1 MMTITIDDIACVCHE
16 ANRAYCLALGDYSQA
31 PWDFAPLWQ
40 RKSAINGVQFHVK
53 NPDSKASHSHECWL
67 AEKRADGWKYGPVK
81 DPAKKEHPC
90 FVPFEGLPP
99 EQQAKDALFIGIVRS
114 LEHLLAK

>member
-1 MMTITIDDIACVCHE
+1 MDSTAGRPVYVCQTTTRKMQIMMTITIDDIACVCHE

-53 NPDSKASHSHECWL
+53 NPDSKAAHSPECWL
-67 AEKRADGWKYGPVK
+67 A
-81 DPAKKEHPC
+81 
-90 FVPFEGLPP
+90 
-99 EQQAKDALFIGIVRS
+99 
-114 LEHLLAK
+114 